1 MSNEITLKPKMQS
14 GNTEFDEYIEDI
26 EVNFKTNKDSFIGT
40 FNSWNI
46 SLNLNSN
53 NINIPES
60 IKPIFIINEKNIK
73 MPTFTLTP
81 ISDEETTED
90 VVVKGYDKS
99 ILFDG
104 EFEWT
109 ETLPCTVAQLAQ
121 NICNK
126 VGVTLKDTNFANSDF
141 IIYNQVADNKRTNR
155 EIIAMIAAIAGG
167 NAFINDDDEL
177 EIRSFIDSDL
187 MVEEYFTSE
196 KFKKVGPITGINLA
210 REPIKDYK
218 ELNDADLS
226 AQYKSCM
233 VKITNNLIV
242 DNNREL
248 ALQPIYN
255 KLHGLEFYCKKIET
269 HEAYSIKPFSFIKC
283 NDNKVLVDTICI
295 KYPTLIDSYITSNQ
309 LTEVESN
316 VSAKNKNLKQRI
328 INAEAKVDEV
338 EGKID
343 LIATE
348 VTEHEDKLSEIKLDI
363 DSITNKVEN
372 IAGITR
378 EVEGITKLTLEEC
391 MEGQLLELHIYGN
404 NTVFSGLYPSKT
416 LYPSSTLYPR
426 KQISKIRVYSED
438 LKYDKTIDLGIKDVL
453 RQYEGVCDEYILK
466 DNKAQIIRRIG
477 VDSNNNKYI
486 LENEKIEDLGEL
498 VIGLQKGTN
507 YIEILDYIA
516 NLKAKYVFTNDFTMH
531 FASIVEMHSLIQQL
545 TQQILLEVY
554 KKIGKEE
561 IIARINMA
569 ILGKDDAEIP
579 EDIEKSI
586 IEILANK
593 ISIKSDN
600 FELTKNGVIKAVAGM
615 IAGLTMNSQSNGSYL
630 FKDYTSG
637 SNKYQSGFFVPHT
650 GNGSTQFLYAGV
662 DITNGSNS
670 LSNANTYIRHDG
682 LINAKWFRVNGES
695 GYFYVDY
702 NSNRRA
708 MHLSKNGIY
717 WYLDD
722 ERNGNW
728 FSFFKDTNGQWFS
741 LYDAPFLGVYDGVH
755 GQSMLNFYKYNPNVS
770 GNERLGHLA
779 AFFSRIE
786 CNGNRADG
794 VNNSI
799 YIQGYEVAT
808 NASDRRLKKRI
819 KKSKYDALNIVNQIE
834 IDEFDW
840 RKPRNHKRKHI
851 DFGYIA
857 QDTQEVL
864 ESLVDYDKIND
875 KYQMNLLNLSALHT
889 KAIQELSKENKEL
902 KEENEKQNKM
912 INFLINKLNCK
923 EEFEEYMRGEK

>member
-1 MSNEITLKPKMQS
+1 MNTEILVWDNEVTAREYISYIAEQAGAFACIGRDGKLYFRKIGEDIVELNKRFLKNMKWGDLFKISRIAYEDGVQDFKQGTTENSTVWINQDNMYINKQEQINEIYNYYKDFECYSFEGSSIIDPAIDV
-14 GNTEFDEYIEDI
+14 GDVIIIDEKSVIYQGELSYCGKFFADI
-26 EVNFKTNKDSFIGT
+26 KS
-40 FNSWNI
+40 
-46 SLNLNSN
+46 
-53 NINIPES
+53 
-60 IKPIFIINEKNIK
+60 NIK
-73 MPTFTLTP
+73 NKTKQESSTRTKSDKAKIKRLESKINQAEGTITL
-81 ISDEETTED
+81 
-90 VVVKGYDKS
+90 
-99 ILFDG
+99 L
-104 EFEWT
+104 
-109 ETLPCTVAQLAQ
+109 
-121 NICNK
+121 
-126 VGVTLKDTNFANSDF
+126 
-141 IIYNQVADNKRTNR
+141 
-155 EIIAMIAAIAGG
+155 
-167 NAFINDDDEL
+167 
-177 EIRSFIDSDL
+177 
-187 MVEEYFTSE
+187 
-196 KFKKVGPITGINLA
+196 
-210 REPIKDYK
+210 
-218 ELNDADLS
+218 
-226 AQYKSCM
+226 
-233 VKITNNLIV
+233 
-242 DNNREL
+242 
-248 ALQPIYN
+248 
-255 KLHGLEFYCKKIET
+255 
-269 HEAYSIKPFSFIKC
+269 
-283 NDNKVLVDTICI
+283 
-295 KYPTLIDSYITSNQ
+295 
-309 LTEVESN
+309 
-316 VSAKNKNLKQRI
+316 
-328 INAEAKVDEV
+328 
-338 EGKID
+338 GK
-343 LIATE
+343 E

-378 EVEGITKLTLEEC
+378 EVEGITKIKLEEC
-391 MEGQLLELHIYGN
+391 MEGQLVELHVYGN
-404 NTVFSGLYPSKT
+404 NTVFSGLYPSTT
-416 LYPSSTLYPR
+416 LYPSSTLYPYP
-426 KQISKIRVYSED
+426 QTSKIRVYSED
-438 LKYDKTIDLGIKDVL
+438 LKYDKIIDLGIKDVL

-466 DNKAQIIRRIG
+466 DNKAQIIRRIA

-486 LENEKIEDLGEL
+486 LENETIEDLGEL
-498 VIGLQKGTN
+498 VIELAKGTN
-507 YIEILDYIA
+507 HIEILDYTA
-516 NLKAKYVFTNDFTMH
+516 NLKAKYVIINEFTTH
-531 FASIVEMHSLIQQL
+531 FASTVEMHSLIQQL
-545 TQQILLEVY
+545 SQEIMLEVY

-569 ILGKDDAEIP
+569 ILGKEDAEIP
-579 EDIEKSI
+579 DDIEKSI

-682 LINAKWFRVNGES
+682 LINAKWFRVNGEN

-741 LYDAPFLGVYDGVH
+741 LYDATFLGVYDGVH

-819 KKSKYDALNIVNQIE
+819 KASKDDALNIINKIK
-834 IDEFDW
+834 IKAFDW

-923 EEFEEYMRGEK
+923 EEFEEYVKGEK